1 MTKYTWRWATL
12 CLVLLIPRTGLPC
25 DSLEMLDAW
34 IREPPPVVTVA
45 AGYFTLKNTG
55 SETAVIERIKSACC
69 AEVAMHKVIAIG
81 DQMRMTPMLNL
92 TVLPGKTVSFTT
104 GSAHLMLIAPTTP
117 LRRGQIVELDFICS
131 DGDSLRTSFDV
142 VYSQ

>member
-1 MTKYTWRWATL
+1 MFSAAHTAHRLAVRQHRNAR
-12 CLVLLIPRTGLPC
+12 CVDPRTTTAYHRC
-25 DSLEMLDAW
+25 
-34 IREPPPVVTVA
+34 R
-45 AGYFTLKNTG
+45 GYFTLKNTG